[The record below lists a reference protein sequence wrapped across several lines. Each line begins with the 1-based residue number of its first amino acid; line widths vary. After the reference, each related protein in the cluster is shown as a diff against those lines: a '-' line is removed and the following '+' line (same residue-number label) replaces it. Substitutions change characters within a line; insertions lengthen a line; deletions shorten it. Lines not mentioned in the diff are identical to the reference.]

1 MDEGRPESWEAL
13 EPGTPVFASD
23 GTRVG
28 EVKEVLAVPEDDIFE
43 GIICKTEHGDRF
55 VDWEIIGP
63 MHERGV
69 DLKLDGA
76 AAAANLPE
84 PKLAP
89 AAMEVGVDEVSESGG
104 AYKRDVW
111 FKRIWDR
118 ITGNY

>member
-1 MDEGRPESWEAL
+1 MTEGLPESWEAL

-23 GTRVG
+23 GARVG
-28 EVKEVLAVPEDDIFE
+28 EVKEVLAAPEEDIFE

-55 VDWEIIGP
+55 VDWEIIGS

-69 DLKLDGA
+69 DLKIDGP

-84 PKLAP
+84 PKSAP
-89 AAMEVGVDEVSESGG
+89 AVMEVGPDEVSESGG

-111 FKRIWDR
+111 FKRVWNR
-118 ITGNY
+118 ISGNY